1 MVRLLRLRNH
11 LSKQCTLRNIISVFL
26 FFDLSAMENKNAKLN
41 NTYKTVTE
49 YIYSVFST
57 LLICMLVIFTAF
69 TFFFRLVIVN
79 GDSMY
84 PTLQHTER
92 IIISNFLYKP
102 DYGDII
108 VLNKEETEDKAMIK
122 RVIALP
128 GDTVNIDF
136 NSHIITING
145 KVIFENYEVYEPI
158 SEKGD
163 FEYPL
168 TVPEDAV
175 YVLGDNR
182 NNSIDSRYSEVGF
195 VKLDE
200 INGKALVRVFPF
212 GNFNI
217 Y

>member
-1 MVRLLRLRNH
+1 MK
-11 LSKQCTLRNIISVFL
+11 KQQN
-26 FFDLSAMENKNAKLN
+26 ENSTA
-41 NTYKTVTE
+41 YKKAAE

-57 LLICMLVIFTAF
+57 FIITMLIIFTAF
-69 TFFFRLVIVN
+69 TFFFRLVQVD

-84 PTLQHTER
+84 PTLYSGDR
-92 IIISNFLYKP
+92 LIISNFLFNP

-108 VLNKEETEDKAMIK
+108 ALNKQTATEQSLIK

-128 GDTVNIDF
+128 GDTVMINF
-136 NSHIITING
+136 ETHLITVNG
-145 KVIFENYEVYEPI
+145 QVIFEDYEVTEAI

-168 TVPEDAV
+168 TVPDDCV
-175 YVLGDNR
+175 FVLGDNR
-182 NNSIDSRYSEVGF
+182 NKSIDSRFKEVGF

-200 INGKALVRVFPF
+200 INGKALIRIFPLGKF
-212 GNFNI
+212 SI